1 MDPEDKPKTAFA
13 IRAGQFQFTRMPF
26 GLNSAPSMFQRMIE
40 IVLSGLN
47 LITCLCY
54 LDDFIIHS
62 KDLNQHYERLAEV
75 LSRFRQHNLRVK
87 ISKCTFAVPKV
98 SYLGHV
104 ISAEGISPDPTKVEA
119 VQNLSSPKSV
129 KDVRSFLGLAG
140 YYRRFVRSFATVAAP
155 LTDLTKQDRRFDWT
169 TECEQ
174 AFQTLKTLRENAYQL
189 GTSSEI
195 PSV

>member
-1 MDPEDKPKTAFA
+1 MDDILDSLNGAKMFTTLDLRSGYWQVPMDPKDKPKTAFA
-13 IRAGQFQFTRMPF
+13 TRAGQFQFTRIPF
-26 GLNSAPSMFQRMIE
+26 GLNSAPSTFQRMIE

-54 LDDFIIHS
+54 LDDV
-62 KDLNQHYERLAEV
+62 DQHCERLAEV

-87 ISKCTFAVPKV
+87 ISKCTFAAPKV

-129 KDVRSFLGLAG
+129 KDVRSFLGPA
-140 YYRRFVRSFATVAAP
+140 
-155 LTDLTKQDRRFDWT
+155 
-169 TECEQ
+169 
-174 AFQTLKTLRENAYQL
+174 
-189 GTSSEI
+189 
-195 PSV
+195 